1 MYKMKQQAP
10 VPAIDNMSR
19 FLWWMAAADAQ
30 TLKDCRADQ
39 ERYRIIGTAVLIT
52 WMFATL
58 SWGYFFSTVV
68 EDDLLVGLL
77 ALFFGFAILSIDRS
91 LIAAMT
97 RKYGKQAIAPA
108 VFRMLLAITIGLFI
122 SQPVVLMLFKK
133 DIQAQMAINKQA
145 KLDAFREQL
154 AASVAANKT
163 ALEQQ
168 ETTLLNELKKQQVQ
182 VKGYKDSYIQETDGT
197 GGSGKIGASEIAGIK
212 KNEYLKAEQE
222 WLALEGKT
230 QPRLEGLAT
239 QLTQLADQNQQ
250 KEKAYAA
257 TLTDGFLTQ
266 VAALNDLMAQNNALR
281 LRYRLVV
288 FIITLIEILPM
299 LSKLLMPKGEYEEMV
314 ACNVAEDVAACQ
326 LNMEHAM
333 WLQEYFHE
341 TAAQKDKEQ
350 VDRIFSM
357 TESMRQQQAGEVVKN
372 WNETNG
378 KQYRT
383 LWNNA
388 RKSLFIHKV

>member
-1 MYKMKQQAP
+1 MKQQ
-10 VPAIDNMSR
+10 VPAPAVDNTSR

-30 TLKDCRADQ
+30 TLKDCRADR

-77 ALFFGFAILSIDRS
+77 SLFFGFAILSIDRS

-97 RKYGKQAIAPA
+97 RKHGREAIAPA

-133 DIQAQMAINKQA
+133 DIQAQMAINKQT
-145 KLDAFREQL
+145 KMDAFKAQL
-154 AASVAANKT
+154 AASSADLKM

-168 ETTLLNELKKQQVQ
+168 QTFLQNELKKQQTQ
-182 VKGYKDSYIQETDGT
+182 VKAYKDGYIQETDGT
-197 GGSGKIGASEIAGIK
+197 GGSGKIGASEIARIK
-212 KNEYLKAEQE
+212 KNEYLKAEGE
-222 WLALEGKT
+222 WLALEGKI
-230 QPRLEGLAT
+230 QPQLEELSTRLK
-239 QLTQLADQNQQ
+239 QLADQNQQ

-266 VAALNDLMAQNNALR
+266 VTALNDLMTQNNTLR

-288 FIITLIEILPM
+288 FIITLIEVLPL

-314 ACNVAEDVAACQ
+314 ACNVAADVAACQ
-326 LNMEHAM
+326 LNMEHTM

-341 TAAQKDKEQ
+341 TAAQQDKEL

-357 TESMRQQQAGEVVKN
+357 TADMRQQQAGEVVKS

-378 KQYRT
+378 KQYQT